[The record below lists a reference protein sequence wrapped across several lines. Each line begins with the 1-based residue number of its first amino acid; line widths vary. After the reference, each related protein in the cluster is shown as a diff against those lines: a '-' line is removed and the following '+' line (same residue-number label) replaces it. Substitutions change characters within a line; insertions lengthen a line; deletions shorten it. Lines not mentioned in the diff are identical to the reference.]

1 MKKINNMNLIYRE
14 PRMVE
19 AWYENLY
26 EQNFGGYYLKIIS
39 MIVANLALKDRVDKS
54 EWYRGYSPL
63 SILLRGFFNLSNVRS
78 CWRHE
83 LQRTCSGLSELNF
96 IKKGDGI
103 WKK

>member
-1 MKKINNMNLIYRE
+1 MFLE
-14 PRMVE
+14 
-19 AWYENLY
+19 L
-26 EQNFGGYYLKIIS
+26 S
-39 MIVANLALKDRVDKS
+39 METGNLALKDRVDKS

-78 CWRHE
+78 CWRDE
-83 LQRTCSGLSELNF
+83 LYRTCSGLSELNF

>member
-1 MKKINNMNLIYRE
+1 
-14 PRMVE
+14 
-19 AWYENLY
+19 
-26 EQNFGGYYLKIIS
+26 
-39 MIVANLALKDRVDKS
+39 MIVGNLALKDRVDKS

-63 SILLRGFFNLSNVRS
+63 SILLRGFFNLRNGRS

-83 LQRTCSGLSELNF
+83 LYRTCSGLSELNF